1 MPGVS
6 REHSSRNRKNTIGKF
21 VRTYLTNMRLNVTMT
36 VSSIHQF
43 ITAGAETWPN
53 HNDPDLKWQFLEW
66 QHVNSPP
73 RKKFKTQP
81 SVGKTVFW
89 DGKGVFLLDFLDSGQ
104 IINSDYQK
112 NTDNMKSRTSR
123 VRLEK
128 RTTFLLQNINDRPHT
143 SKDYGEHCQ
152 TYLDCPTTP
161 TV

>member
-1 MPGVS
+1 
-6 REHSSRNRKNTIGKF
+6 
-21 VRTYLTNMRLNVTMT
+21 MT

-73 RKKFKTQP
+73 KKKFKTQP
-81 SVGKTVFW
+81 SVGKMMYTVFW

-143 SKDYGEHCQ
+143 SKDDNLSLLKLWVICTSAAFFYKYNIQ
-152 TYLDCPTTP
+152 ALLDCWQKCIANGSDYIEK
-161 TV
+161 